1 MFICWFGL
9 ILKRV
14 KIMHDRCDRAHHAGL
29 HLDHIYHA
37 SWAKAKDK
45 NKVLTFETSQIPG
58 RADESSG
65 GAASLAGAGL

>member
-1 MFICWFGL
+1 
-9 ILKRV
+9 
-14 KIMHDRCDRAHHAGL
+14 MHDICDTAPHAGL
-29 HLDHIYHA
+29 HLEHIYDA
-37 SWAKAKDK
+37 SWANAKDK